1 MTIHQPV
8 VAGAFYPGQADAL
21 GRMVAELIARAP
33 ALEVP
38 VPKAVILPHAG
49 YRYSGAVAA
58 AGAVALRPGVRRVV
72 VLGPSHRFAFRGV
85 ALPDATAMATPLGPV
100 PIDAAAVAE
109 LARHPEVRVEPRA
122 HAAEHSI
129 EVELPF
135 LQHRLAG
142 FSAGFSIVPLVVG
155 DVATDRL
162 AAILETLWGGDE
174 TLIVIST
181 DLTHFLSAAEAERV
195 DLATAHAVEKVEGA
209 GLTGFEACGYRP
221 LAAFLAC
228 AGRRG
233 MRLTRLALTHSGA
246 VSGDTARVVGYGAW
260 MAHEAEAACLSPA
273 HREAA
278 LRLAGEALLTRVRRR
293 APEVALGSFP
303 APLRSV
309 AASFVTLTRGGRLR
323 GCIGSLEAHRSLAED
338 IAANAARAGF
348 EDPRFRPV
356 AEEELRDAD
365 IEIAVLSRPAPL
377 VFEDE
382 ADLLAQLRPG
392 RDGLIIRD
400 GGRRATFLPKV
411 WEALPAPAA
420 FLAALKAKAGLEHD
434 HWSGELKAWRYVAE
448 SFRGPMSAG

>member
-8 VAGAFYPGQADAL
+8 VAGAFYPGRADAL
-21 GRMVAELIARAP
+21 GRMVSDLVARAP
-33 ALEVP
+33 ALDVP
-38 VPKAVILPHAG
+38 PPKAVILPHAG

-100 PIDAAAVAE
+100 PVDAAAVRD
-109 LARHPEVRVEPRA
+109 LLRQPEVIVEPRA

-135 LQHRLAG
+135 LQHRLAD
-142 FSAGFSIVPLVVG
+142 FAVVPLVVG
-155 DVATDRL
+155 DMPTERL
-162 AAILETLWGGDE
+162 AVILGTLWGGDE

-195 DLATAHAVEKVEGA
+195 DLSTAHAVETAEGG
-209 GLTGFEACGYRP
+209 GLTGFEACGHRP
-221 LAAFLAC
+221 LAALLSIA
-228 AGRRG
+228 AARG
-233 MRLTRLALTHSGA
+233 MRLTRLALSHSGA
-246 VSGDTARVVGYGAW
+246 VSGDMARVVGYGAW
-260 MAHEAEAACLSPA
+260 MAHDAEAARLSPA

-278 LRLAGEALLTRVRRR
+278 LSLAGQALLGR
-293 APEVALGSFP
+293 ARSGSGRTPAVALDSFA

-309 AASFVTLTRGGRLR
+309 APSFVTLTRAGRLR
-323 GCIGSLEAHRSLAED
+323 GCIGSLEGHRALAED

-348 EDPRFRPV
+348 EDPRFAPV
-356 AEEELRDAD
+356 TEEELEDSE
-365 IEIAVLSRPAPL
+365 IEIAILSRPAP
-377 VFEDE
+377 VAFESE

-392 RDGLIIRD
+392 QDGLILRE

-411 WEALPAPAA
+411 WDALPEREA
-420 FLAALKAKAGLEHD
+420 FLAALKAKAGLPPD
-434 HWSGELKAWRYVAE
+434 HWSGEVRAWRYVAE
-448 SFRGPMSAG
+448 SFKGPVRAG